1 MASAIF
7 EHTGVSILIGMVSLY
22 YAYRVMVL
30 KDVRAVVG
38 KNKPEPKDK
47 EGFCRDT
54 GKLIIFFAIGSFLM
68 AGLELFNAMVAFV
81 QMAVWV
87 VISFV
92 LWKKVNEKYY

>member
-7 EHTGVSILIGMVSLY
+7 EHTGVSILIGMVSQ
-22 YAYRVMVL
+22 
-30 KDVRAVVG
+30 DVRAVVG

-68 AGLELFNAMVAFV
+68 AGLELFNATVAFV

-87 VISFV
+87 VISFM